1 MRNASALQVEAEQH
15 GDLIV
20 TAHPDENAA
29 ACIEKSF
36 SWWSLALHAFPRA
49 RFLAKT
55 DDDSLNNFANL
66 AAILTNPSLVSR
78 GPGRQEQMLYGG
90 WPQFTSYL
98 PEYNVGCGWSNP
110 SRNPYSAP

>member
-1 MRNASALQVEAEQH
+1 MRNASAVRAEAEQH
-15 GDLIV
+15 GDIIV
-20 TAHPDENAA
+20 TAHPDESAV

-66 AAILTNPSLVSR
+66 AAILTNPTLVPR
-78 GPGRQEQMLYGG
+78 GPARSVPPLA
-90 WPQFTSYL
+90 P
-98 PEYNVGCGWSNP
+98 NP
-110 SRNPYSAP
+110 NPNPNTNTNTKPNP